1 MKPFTRI
8 VIFIA
13 TILLAPISPAQDKE
27 QKSPEQKPVQD
38 TEQKSPE
45 QKPARQV
52 WIRLKSGKVLT
63 GNLVKMDPE
72 SIDFTVKGILQTVKC
87 DDLTG
92 VMFAP
97 PTLGGSG
104 VGVGV
109 GVGGGSIEPMTA
121 DLRPTITYREKA
133 KYTEEARNNGVEGTV
148 VLQVVFRMNGS
159 ITDIRVIRG
168 LPDGLTEKAI
178 EAAKKIRFI
187 PAMCEGAP
195 VSVRGSLEFDFNLY
209 SRLMLLT
216 PEDGAEFSHYPRKI
230 EFNWMPV
237 PKAAFYRVLIYQNS
251 PNSPEGIK
259 LQDREIKDTEF
270 VFYFPEAQTGRWRV
284 EAVEDGGRLLA
295 ASDWRSFRFTK

>member
-13 TILLAPISPAQDKE
+13 TMLLAPISPAKDKE
-27 QKSPEQKPVQD
+27 QKSTEQKPLQD
-38 TEQKSPE
+38 KEQKSPE

-63 GNLVKMDPE
+63 GDLVKMDPE

-87 DDLTG
+87 DDLIE

-97 PTLGGSG
+97 LTLGGAD

-109 GVGGGSIEPMTA
+109 GVGGGSIEQMTA

-187 PAMCEGAP
+187 PAMREGAP
-195 VSVRGSLEFDFNLY
+195 VSVRGILEFEFNLY
-209 SRLMLLT
+209 STHASYAR
-216 PEDGAEFSHYPRKI
+216 GWGGVFSLSAQNRI
-230 EFNWMPV
+230 QMDAR
-237 PKAAFYRVLIYQNS
+237 PKCRVLQS
-251 PNSPEGIK
+251 ADLSK
-259 LQDREIKDTEF
+259 FSKF
-270 VFYFPEAQTGRWRV
+270 AGR
-284 EAVEDGGRLLA
+284 D
-295 ASDWRSFRFTK
+295 

>member
-27 QKSPEQKPVQD
+27 QKSTEQKPVQD
-38 TEQKSPE
+38 KEQKSPE

-63 GNLVKMDPE
+63 GDLVKMDPE
-72 SIDFTVKGILQTVKC
+72 SIDFTVKGVLQSVKC
-87 DDLTG
+87 DDLIE

-97 PTLGGSG
+97 LTLGGS
-104 VGVGV
+104 GVGV

-187 PAMCEGAP
+187 PAMREGAP
-195 VSVRGSLEFDFNLY
+195 VSVRGNLEYEFNLY
-209 SRLMLLT
+209 SRLTVLT

-230 EFNWMPV
+230 EFKWMPV
-237 PKAAFYRVLIYQNS
+237 PNAAVYRVLIYQNS

-284 EAVEDGGRLLA
+284 EAVDYGGRMLA
-295 ASDWRSFRFTK
+295 ASEWRTFRFTK